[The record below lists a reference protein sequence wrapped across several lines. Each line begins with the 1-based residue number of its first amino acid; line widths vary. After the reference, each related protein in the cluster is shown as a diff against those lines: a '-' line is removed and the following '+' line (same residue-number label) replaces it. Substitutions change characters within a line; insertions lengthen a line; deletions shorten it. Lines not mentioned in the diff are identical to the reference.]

1 MINKLVYLYNKGIFC
16 VDNIYCTIFATL
28 LLIFIMRDKL
38 NLLLYFFLIACILSS
53 CVNSHS
59 HNSSLVRVDSLLCTN
74 PKEALKLLK
83 RINPSILSSKEERA
97 YYGLL
102 LVQATDKA
110 ELTILPCDSLV
121 DVALD
126 YYTKGSDKAKALFY
140 KGRILIE
147 MGHEK
152 EALKCYYSALPEL
165 KDSRTDIRIK
175 GMIYEDLGKLDMDHS
190 LYKNA
195 LEKINNS
202 FTSYSLINDN
212 VAMINALRLEGMVYK
227 FQKKD
232 KRVYEVL
239 NWALKIG
246 LCTKDSLVI
255 SGVYQSLSLADESDS
270 ALFYARKALDYFPTN
285 RKTPSIYYRSIGGL
299 LLDRGKKDSANY
311 YFNKSLDGSIN
322 DQALAH
328 GYLSD
333 LEKANGNYKEAF
345 QHLEKYTNVVDS
357 LYMADKSFKIEQL
370 GYKYEAEARV
380 AKHKAKMQQANTL
393 IITVSII
400 LILILILTLQNVNRH
415 KKIAKLIFKQRA
427 KEMEHEMAVLQNRID
442 ETKELIARLKQ
453 EKQISDAELSLKE
466 QEIKDL
472 FFQKAALRNTIFFQ
486 SPIYKKIEKLSA
498 QVPEQKK
505 DIKVL
510 TLTEQDVLKKLV
522 FEIYSEYID
531 CLHTQYPKMTE
542 DDILFSCLETAGL
555 NTFTIAL
562 CFGNSNKQIVNQ
574 RRYRLKSRMT
584 PEE

>member
-1 MINKLVYLYNKGIFC
+1 MKN
-16 VDNIYCTIFATL
+16 
-28 LLIFIMRDKL
+28 KL
-38 NLLLYFFLIACILSS
+38 NLLLYVFLTVYILSS

-59 HNSSLVRVDSLLCTN
+59 HNSSLVRIDSLLCSN

-83 RINPSILSSKEERA
+83 RINPPILSSKEERA

-126 YYTKGSDKAKALFY
+126 YYTEGSDKAKALFY

-147 MGHEK
+147 MWHEK
-152 EALKCYYSALPEL
+152 EALECYYSALPEL

-195 LEKINNS
+195 LEKFNNS

-212 VAMINALRLEGMVYK
+212 VAMINALRLKGMAYK
-227 FQKKD
+227 LQKKD

-239 NWALKIG
+239 NLALKIG
-246 LCTKDSLVI
+246 LRTKDSLVI

-270 ALFYARKALDYFPTN
+270 ALFYARKALDYFPTD
-285 RKTPSIYYRSIGGL
+285 RTPTSIYLSIGSL
-299 LLDRGKKDSANY
+299 FFCRMEEDSARHY
-311 YFNKSLDGSIN
+311 LNKSWDSNIKN
-322 DQALAH
+322 QALAH
-328 GYLSD
+328 SYLSD
-333 LEKANGNYKEAF
+333 LEEKAGNYKEAF
-345 QHLEKYTNVVDS
+345 SHLEKYTNVIDS
-357 LYMADKSFKIEQL
+357 LYMADKSSKIEQL

-400 LILILILTLQNVNRH
+400 LILVLILILQNVNRH
-415 KKIAKLIFKQRA
+415 KKVAKLIFEQRA
-427 KEMEHEMAVLQNRID
+427 KEMEREMTTLQNRID
-442 ETKELIARLKQ
+442 GTKELIARLKQ
-453 EKQISDAELSLKE
+453 EKQISDAELSFKE

-472 FFQKAALRNTIFFQ
+472 FLQKTALRNTIFLQ
-486 SPIYKKIEKLSA
+486 TPIYKKIEKLSS
-498 QVPEQKK
+498 QIPEQQK

-510 TLTEQDVLKKLV
+510 TLPEQEILRKLI

-531 CLHTQYPKMTE
+531 FLHTQYPKMTE
-542 DDILFSCLETAGL
+542 DDFLFSCLETAGL

-562 CFGNSNKQIVNQ
+562 CFGNSNKQIINQ
-574 RRYRLKSRMT
+574 RRYRLKSRMAS
-584 PEE
+584 EE

>member
-1 MINKLVYLYNKGIFC
+1 VLIIFIVLYLRHY
-16 VDNIYCTIFATL
+16 YS
-28 LLIFIMRDKL
+28 LLIMKNKL
-38 NLLLYFFLIACILSS
+38 NLFLYFFLVVHILSS

-59 HNSSLVRVDSLLCTN
+59 HNSSLMRVDSLLCSN

-152 EALKCYYSALPEL
+152 EALKCYYSALSEL
-165 KDSRTDIRIK
+165 KDSYADIRIK
-175 GMIYEDLGKLDMDHS
+175 GMIYEDLGKLDLDHS

-195 LEKINNS
+195 LEKIDHS
-202 FTSYSLINDN
+202 FTSYSSINDN
-212 VAMINALRLEGMVYK
+212 VAMINALRLKGMVYK
-227 FQKKD
+227 MQKRV

-239 NWALKIG
+239 NLALKIG
-246 LCTKDSLVI
+246 LRTKDSLVI
-255 SGVYQSLSLADESDS
+255 SGIYQSLSLADESDS
-270 ALFYARKALDYFPTN
+270 ALFYAHKALDYFPTN
-285 RKTPSIYYRSIGGL
+285 RKVPSNYYSSIGSL
-299 LLDRGKKDSANY
+299 LLDRGKKDSASY
-311 YFNKSLDGSIN
+311 YFNKSLGGGIKE
-322 DQALAH
+322 QALAH

-333 LEKANGNYKEAF
+333 LEKVNGNYKEAF
-345 QHLEKYTNVVDS
+345 RHLEKYSNFIDS
-357 LYMADKSFKIEQL
+357 LYVTDKSSKIEQL

-400 LILILILTLQNVNRH
+400 LILALILILQNVNRH
-415 KKIAKLIFKQRA
+415 KKVAKLIFEQRA
-427 KEMEHEMAVLQNRID
+427 KEMEREMASLQNRID
-442 ETKELIARLKQ
+442 GTKELIARLKQ

-466 QEIKDL
+466 QEIKSL
-472 FFQKAALRNTIFFQ
+472 FLQKTALRNTIFFQ

-498 QVPEQKK
+498 QVAEQQKE
-505 DIKVL
+505 IKVL
-510 TLTEQDVLKKLV
+510 TLTEQDILRKLV

-531 CLHTQYPKMTE
+531 YLHTQYPKMTE
-542 DDILFSCLETAGL
+542 DDFLFSCLETAGL

-562 CFGNSNKQIVNQ
+562 CFGNSNKQIINQ
-574 RRYRLKSRMT
+574 RRYRLKSRMI